1 MTLKPGFDYMNNPLL
16 NKGTAF
22 SKEERASY
30 QLDGLLP
37 PIIETIE
44 QQAVRIEMQIKNL
57 ETPLHKH
64 QLLTNLYN
72 ENRTLYYYVVT
83 KNVTD
88 YLPIIYTPTIG
99 DAVIQYHKD
108 YTAPDEALFIDA
120 FAPEKLS
127 ASIKNYAKNN
137 PNIDMIVI
145 TDGEGV
151 LGIGDWGVNGV
162 KIAVGKLAVY
172 TVAAGLA
179 PDRVLPVVIDAGT
192 NNETLLNDPLYL
204 GNKRPRLSES
214 EYDAFI
220 ASFVNVMEEVF
231 PKAIL
236 HWEDFG
242 RANASRILHNYRDKI
257 CTFNDDIQG
266 TGAMVVA
273 AVLATIQVS
282 KIPLSE
288 QKIIIFGAGTAGIG
302 IADQL
307 SAQWMRETG
316 LPFESAKKHF
326 YLVDRNGLVLDNM
339 TDLTTGQKKYA
350 HLSTEW
356 SNVPTD
362 TLENLMEAVH
372 PTMLIGCSGVTGAFK
387 ESIVKKMTQYTER
400 PAILPLSNPTK
411 LAEATASDLIQ
422 WTDGKALIVTGSPSK
437 PVEYQHTTYEIGQA
451 NNALL
456 YPGLGLGALVTRAK
470 YITDGMLAAAS
481 MAVAEQISPNK
492 AGAALLPHVRT
503 LRDTS
508 RAVAIAVANQAVKEN
523 IHQVELTNVTE
534 AIERE
539 MWQPIYK
546 GVLICS
552 TKRSNH

>member
-1 MTLKPGFDYMNNPLL
+1 MTLKSGFDYMNNPLL

-44 QQAVRIEMQIKNL
+44 QQAVRIEMQIENL

-172 TVAAGLA
+172 TVAAGLV

-350 HLSTEW
+350 HPSTEW

-503 LRDTS
+503 LRETS
-508 RAVAIAVANQAVKEN
+508 RAVAIAVANQAIKEN

-546 GVLICS
+546 GV
-552 TKRSNH
+552 

>member
-1 MTLKPGFDYMNNPLL
+1 MTLKSGFDYMNNPLL

-44 QQAVRIEMQIKNL
+44 QQAVRIETQIENL

-99 DAVIQYHKD
+99 DAVIQYHKE

-220 ASFVNVMEEVF
+220 ASFVNVMKEVF

-350 HLSTEW
+350 HPLTEW

-503 LRDTS
+503 LRETS
-508 RAVAIAVANQAVKEN
+508 RAVAIAVANQAIKEN
-523 IHQVELTNVTE
+523 IHQVELKNVTE

-546 GVLICS
+546 GV
-552 TKRSNH
+552 

>member
-1 MTLKPGFDYMNNPLL
+1 MTVKPGFDYMNNPLL

-44 QQAVRIEMQIKNL
+44 QQAVRIETQLENL

-99 DAVIQYHKD
+99 DAVIQYHKE

-220 ASFVNVMEEVF
+220 ASFVNVMKEVF

-316 LPFESAKKHF
+316 LPFETAKKHF

-350 HLSTEW
+350 HPSTEW

-503 LRDTS
+503 LRETS
-508 RAVAIAVANQAVKEN
+508 RAVAIAVANQAIKEN

-546 GVLICS
+546 GV
-552 TKRSNH
+552 

>member
-1 MTLKPGFDYMNNPLL
+1 MTVKPGFDYMNNSLL

-44 QQAVRIEMQIKNL
+44 QQAVRIETQIENL

-99 DAVIQYHKD
+99 DAVIQYHKE

-220 ASFVNVMEEVF
+220 ASFVNVMKEVF

-307 SAQWMRETG
+307 SAQRMRETG
-316 LPFESAKKHF
+316 LPFETAKKHF

-350 HLSTEW
+350 HPSTEW

-481 MAVAEQISPNK
+481 MAVAEQIAPNK

-503 LRDTS
+503 LRETS
-508 RAVAIAVANQAVKEN
+508 RAVAIAVANQAIKEN

-546 GVLICS
+546 GV
-552 TKRSNH
+552 

>member
-1 MTLKPGFDYMNNPLL
+1 MTVKPGFDYMNNPLL

-44 QQAVRIEMQIKNL
+44 QQAVRIETQIENL

-99 DAVIQYHKD
+99 DAVIQYHKE

-220 ASFVNVMEEVF
+220 ASFVNVMKEVF

-302 IADQL
+302 IADQI

-350 HLSTEW
+350 HPSTEW

-503 LRDTS
+503 LRETS
-508 RAVAIAVANQAVKEN
+508 RAVAIAVANQAIKEN

-546 GVLICS
+546 GV
-552 TKRSNH
+552 

>member
-1 MTLKPGFDYMNNPLL
+1 MTVKPGFDYMNNPLL

-44 QQAVRIEMQIKNL
+44 QQAVRIETQIENL

-99 DAVIQYHKD
+99 DAVIQYHKE

-214 EYDAFI
+214 KYDAFI
-220 ASFVNVMEEVF
+220 ASFVNVMKEVF

-350 HLSTEW
+350 HPSTEW

-503 LRDTS
+503 LRETS
-508 RAVAIAVANQAVKEN
+508 RAVAIAVANQAIKEN

-546 GVLICS
+546 GV
-552 TKRSNH
+552 

>member
-1 MTLKPGFDYMNNPLL
+1 MTLKSGFDYMNNPLL

-44 QQAVRIEMQIKNL
+44 QQAVRIETQIENL

-99 DAVIQYHKD
+99 DAVIQYHQD

-220 ASFVNVMEEVF
+220 ASFVIVMKEVF

-350 HLSTEW
+350 HPSTEW
-356 SNVPTD
+356 SNLPTD

-503 LRDTS
+503 LRETS
-508 RAVAIAVANQAVKEN
+508 RAVAIAVANQAIKEN

-546 GVLICS
+546 GV
-552 TKRSNH
+552 

>member
-1 MTLKPGFDYMNNPLL
+1 MTLKSGFDYMNNPLL

-22 SKEERASY
+22 SKEERANY

-44 QQAVRIEMQIKNL
+44 QQAVRIETQIENL

-179 PDRVLPVVIDAGT
+179 SDRVLPVVIDAGT

-214 EYDAFI
+214 EYDTFI
-220 ASFVNVMEEVF
+220 ASFVNVMKEVF

-316 LPFESAKKHF
+316 LPFETAKKHF

-350 HLSTEW
+350 HPSTEW
-356 SNVPTD
+356 SIVPTD

-503 LRDTS
+503 LRETS
-508 RAVAIAVANQAVKEN
+508 RAVAIAVANQAIKEN

-546 GVLICS
+546 GV
-552 TKRSNH
+552 

>member
-1 MTLKPGFDYMNNPLL
+1 MTLKSGFDYMNNPLL

-44 QQAVRIEMQIKNL
+44 QQAVRIETQIENL

-64 QLLTNLYN
+64 RLLTNLYN

-108 YTAPDEALFIDA
+108 YTAPDEALFVDA

-151 LGIGDWGVNGV
+151 LGIGDWSVNGV

-204 GNKRPRLSES
+204 GNKHPRLSES

-220 ASFVNVMEEVF
+220 ASFVNVMKEVF

-282 KIPLSE
+282 RIPLSE

-307 SAQWMRETG
+307 SAQLMRETG
-316 LPFESAKKHF
+316 LPFEKAKKHF
-326 YLVDRNGLVLDNM
+326 YLVDRKGLVLDNM

-350 HLSTEW
+350 HPSAEW

-362 TLENLMEAVH
+362 TLENLVEAVH

-437 PVEYQHTTYEIGQA
+437 PVEYQNTTYEIGQA

-470 YITDGMLAAAS
+470 YITDDMLAAAS

-503 LRDTS
+503 LRETS
-508 RAVAIAVANQAVKEN
+508 RAVAIAVANQAIKEN
-523 IHQVELTNVTE
+523 IHQVELTNVIE
-534 AIERE
+534 AIELE

-546 GVLICS
+546 GV
-552 TKRSNH
+552 

>member
-1 MTLKPGFDYMNNPLL
+1 MTLKSGFDYMNNPLL

-44 QQAVRIEMQIKNL
+44 QQAVRIETQIENL

-108 YTAPDEALFIDA
+108 YTAPDEALFVDA

-220 ASFVNVMEEVF
+220 ASFVNVMKEVF

-282 KIPLSE
+282 RIPLSE

-307 SAQWMRETG
+307 SAQLMRETG
-316 LPFESAKKHF
+316 LPFEKAKKHF
-326 YLVDRNGLVLDNM
+326 YLVDRKGLVLDNM

-350 HLSTEW
+350 HPSAEW

-362 TLENLMEAVH
+362 TLENLVEAVH

-437 PVEYQHTTYEIGQA
+437 PVEYQNTTYEIGQA

-470 YITDGMLAAAS
+470 YITDDMLAAAS

-503 LRDTS
+503 LRETS
-508 RAVAIAVANQAVKEN
+508 RAVAIAVANQAIKEN
-523 IHQVELTNVTE
+523 IHQVELTNVIE
-534 AIERE
+534 AIELE

-546 GVLICS
+546 GV
-552 TKRSNH
+552 

>member
-1 MTLKPGFDYMNNPLL
+1 MTLKSGFDYMNNPLL

-30 QLDGLLP
+30 QLGGLLP
-37 PIIETIE
+37 PIIETME
-44 QQAVRIEMQIKNL
+44 QQAVRIETQIENL

-99 DAVIQYHKD
+99 DAVIQYHKE
-108 YTAPDEALFIDA
+108 YTAPDEALFVDA

-192 NNETLLNDPLYL
+192 NNETLLNDPMYL

-220 ASFVNVMEEVF
+220 ASFVNVMKDVF

-316 LPFESAKKHF
+316 LTFEKAKKHF

-350 HLSTEW
+350 HPSTEW

-437 PVEYQHTTYEIGQA
+437 PVEYQHTIYEIGQA

-503 LRDTS
+503 LRETS
-508 RAVAIAVANQAVKEN
+508 RAVAIAVANQAIKEN

-546 GVLICS
+546 GV
-552 TKRSNH
+552 

>member
-1 MTLKPGFDYMNNPLL
+1 MTLKSGFDYMNNPLL

-44 QQAVRIEMQIKNL
+44 QQAVRIETQIENL

-99 DAVIQYHKD
+99 DAVIQYHND

-151 LGIGDWGVNGV
+151 LGIGDWGMNGV

-220 ASFVNVMEEVF
+220 ASFVNVMKEVF

-350 HLSTEW
+350 HPSTEW

-508 RAVAIAVANQAVKEN
+508 RAVAIAVANQAIKEN

-546 GVLICS
+546 GV
-552 TKRSNH
+552 

>member
-1 MTLKPGFDYMNNPLL
+1 MTLKSGFDYMNNPLL

-44 QQAVRIEMQIKNL
+44 QQAVRIETQIENL

-72 ENRTLYYYVVT
+72 ENRTLYYYLVT

-108 YTAPDEALFIDA
+108 YTAPDEALFVDA

-220 ASFVNVMEEVF
+220 ASFVNVMKEVF

-282 KIPLSE
+282 RIPLSE

-307 SAQWMRETG
+307 SAQLMRETG
-316 LPFESAKKHF
+316 LPFEKAKKHF
-326 YLVDRNGLVLDNM
+326 YLVDRKGLVLDNM

-350 HLSTEW
+350 HPSAEW

-362 TLENLMEAVH
+362 TLENLVEAVH

-437 PVEYQHTTYEIGQA
+437 PVEYQNTTYEIGQA

-470 YITDGMLAAAS
+470 YITDDMLAAAS

-503 LRDTS
+503 LRETS
-508 RAVAIAVANQAVKEN
+508 RAVAIAVAKQAIKEN

-546 GVLICS
+546 GV
-552 TKRSNH
+552 

>member
-1 MTLKPGFDYMNNPLL
+1 MTVKPGFDYMNNPLL

-44 QQAVRIEMQIKNL
+44 QQAVRIETQIENL

-99 DAVIQYHKD
+99 DAVIQYHKE

-220 ASFVNVMEEVF
+220 ASFVNVMKEVF

-350 HLSTEW
+350 HPSTEW

-492 AGAALLPHVRT
+492 AGAALLPHVLT
-503 LRDTS
+503 LRETS
-508 RAVAIAVANQAVKEN
+508 RAVAIAVANQAIKEN

-546 GVLICS
+546 GV
-552 TKRSNH
+552 

>member
-22 SKEERASY
+22 SEEERANY

-44 QQAVRIEMQIKNL
+44 QQAVRIETQIENL

-72 ENRTLYYYVVT
+72 ENRTLYYYLVT

-99 DAVIQYHKD
+99 DAVIQYHKE

-179 PDRVLPVVIDAGT
+179 PDRVLPVIIDAGT

-220 ASFVNVMEEVF
+220 ASFVNVMKEVF

-282 KIPLSE
+282 RIPLSE

-307 SAQWMRETG
+307 SAQLMRETG
-316 LPFESAKKHF
+316 LPFEKAKKHF
-326 YLVDRNGLVLDNM
+326 YLVDRKGLVLDNM

-350 HLSTEW
+350 HPSAEW

-362 TLENLMEAVH
+362 TLENLVEAVH

-437 PVEYQHTTYEIGQA
+437 PVEYQNTTYEIGQA

-470 YITDGMLAAAS
+470 YITDDMLAAAS

-503 LRDTS
+503 LRETS
-508 RAVAIAVANQAVKEN
+508 RAVAIAVANQAIKEN
-523 IHQVELTNVTE
+523 IHQVELTNVIE
-534 AIERE
+534 AIELE

-546 GVLICS
+546 GV
-552 TKRSNH
+552 

>member
-1 MTLKPGFDYMNNPLL
+1 MTLKSGFDYMNNPLL

-44 QQAVRIEMQIKNL
+44 QQAVRIETQIENL

-99 DAVIQYHKD
+99 DAVIQYHKE

-220 ASFVNVMEEVF
+220 ASFVNVMKEVF

-282 KIPLSE
+282 RIPLSE

-307 SAQWMRETG
+307 SAQLMRETG
-316 LPFESAKKHF
+316 LPFEKAKKHF
-326 YLVDRNGLVLDNM
+326 YLVDRKGLVLDNM

-350 HLSTEW
+350 HPSAEW

-362 TLENLMEAVH
+362 TLENLVEAVH

-437 PVEYQHTTYEIGQA
+437 PVEYQNTTYEIGQA

-470 YITDGMLAAAS
+470 YITDDMLAAAS

-503 LRDTS
+503 LRETS
-508 RAVAIAVANQAVKEN
+508 RAVAIAVANQAIKEN
-523 IHQVELTNVTE
+523 IHQVELTNVIE
-534 AIERE
+534 AIELE

-546 GVLICS
+546 GV
-552 TKRSNH
+552 

>member
-1 MTLKPGFDYMNNPLL
+1 MTLKSGFDYMNNPLL

-44 QQAVRIEMQIKNL
+44 QQAVRIETQIENL

-99 DAVIQYHKD
+99 DAVIQYHKE
-108 YTAPDEALFIDA
+108 YTAPDEALFVDA

-220 ASFVNVMEEVF
+220 ASFVNVMKEVF

-350 HLSTEW
+350 HPSIEW

-362 TLENLMEAVH
+362 TLENLVEAVH

-456 YPGLGLGALVTRAK
+456 YPGLGLGTLVTRAK

-503 LRDTS
+503 LRETS
-508 RAVAIAVANQAVKEN
+508 RAVAIAVANQAIKEN

-546 GVLICS
+546 GV
-552 TKRSNH
+552 

>member
-1 MTLKPGFDYMNNPLL
+1 MTLKSGFDYMNNPLL

-44 QQAVRIEMQIKNL
+44 QQAVRIETQIENL

-99 DAVIQYHKD
+99 DAVIQYHND

-220 ASFVNVMEEVF
+220 ASFVNVMKEVF

-350 HLSTEW
+350 HPSTEW

-456 YPGLGLGALVTRAK
+456 YPGLGLGALVTRAE

-508 RAVAIAVANQAVKEN
+508 RAVAIAVANQAIKEN

-546 GVLICS
+546 GV
-552 TKRSNH
+552 

>member
-1 MTLKPGFDYMNNPLL
+1 MTLKSGFDYMNNPLL

-22 SKEERASY
+22 SKEERANY

-44 QQAVRIEMQIKNL
+44 QQAVRIETQIENL

-72 ENRTLYYYVVT
+72 ENRTLYYYLVT

-99 DAVIQYHKD
+99 DAVIQYHKE

-192 NNETLLNDPLYL
+192 NNETLLNDSLYL
-204 GNKRPRLSES
+204 GNKSPRLSES

-220 ASFVNVMEEVF
+220 ASFVNVMKEVF

-257 CTFNDDIQG
+257 CTFNDDTQG

-282 KIPLSE
+282 RIPLSE

-307 SAQWMRETG
+307 SAQLMRETG
-316 LPFESAKKHF
+316 LPFEKAKKHF
-326 YLVDRNGLVLDNM
+326 YLVDRKGLVLDNM

-350 HLSTEW
+350 HPSAEW

-362 TLENLMEAVH
+362 TLENLVEAVH

-437 PVEYQHTTYEIGQA
+437 PVEYQNTTYEIGQA

-470 YITDGMLAAAS
+470 YITDDMLAAAS

-492 AGAALLPHVRT
+492 SGAALLPHVRT
-503 LRDTS
+503 LRETS
-508 RAVAIAVANQAVKEN
+508 RAVAIAVANQAIKEN
-523 IHQVELTNVTE
+523 IHQVELTNVIE
-534 AIERE
+534 AIELE

-546 GVLICS
+546 GV
-552 TKRSNH
+552 

>member
-1 MTLKPGFDYMNNPLL
+1 MTLKSGFDYMNNPLL

-44 QQAVRIEMQIKNL
+44 QQAVRIEMQIENL

-350 HLSTEW
+350 HPSTEW

-362 TLENLMEAVH
+362 TLENLVEAVH

-456 YPGLGLGALVTRAK
+456 YPGLGLGTLVTRAK

-503 LRDTS
+503 LRETS
-508 RAVAIAVANQAVKEN
+508 RAVAIAVANQAIKEN

-546 GVLICS
+546 GV
-552 TKRSNH
+552 

>member
-1 MTLKPGFDYMNNPLL
+1 MTVKPGFDYMNNPLL

-44 QQAVRIEMQIKNL
+44 QQAVRIETQIENL

-99 DAVIQYHKD
+99 DAVIQYHKE

-220 ASFVNVMEEVF
+220 ASFVNVMKEVF
-231 PKAIL
+231 SKAIL

-350 HLSTEW
+350 HPSTEW

-503 LRDTS
+503 LRETS
-508 RAVAIAVANQAVKEN
+508 RAVAIAVANQAIKEN

-546 GVLICS
+546 GV
-552 TKRSNH
+552 

>member
-1 MTLKPGFDYMNNPLL
+1 MTVKPGFDYMNNPLL

-44 QQAVRIEMQIKNL
+44 QQAVRIETQIENL

-99 DAVIQYHKD
+99 DAVIQYHKE

-220 ASFVNVMEEVF
+220 ASFVNVMKEVF

-350 HLSTEW
+350 HPSTEW

-456 YPGLGLGALVTRAK
+456 YPGLGLSALVTRAK

-503 LRDTS
+503 LRETS
-508 RAVAIAVANQAVKEN
+508 RAVAIAVANQAIKEN

-546 GVLICS
+546 GV
-552 TKRSNH
+552 

>member
-1 MTLKPGFDYMNNPLL
+1 MTLKSGFDYMNNPLL

-44 QQAVRIEMQIKNL
+44 QQAVRIEMQIENL

-220 ASFVNVMEEVF
+220 TSFVNVMKEVF

-350 HLSTEW
+350 HPSTEW

-362 TLENLMEAVH
+362 TLENLVEAVH

-456 YPGLGLGALVTRAK
+456 YPGLGLGTLVTRAK

-503 LRDTS
+503 LRETS
-508 RAVAIAVANQAVKEN
+508 RAVAIAVANQAIKEN

-546 GVLICS
+546 GV
-552 TKRSNH
+552 

>member
-1 MTLKPGFDYMNNPLL
+1 MTVKPGFDYMNNPLL

-44 QQAVRIEMQIKNL
+44 QQAVRIETQIENL
-57 ETPLHKH
+57 ETPLDKH

-99 DAVIQYHKD
+99 DAVIQYHKE

-220 ASFVNVMEEVF
+220 ASFVNVMKEVF

-350 HLSTEW
+350 HPSTEW

-503 LRDTS
+503 LRETS
-508 RAVAIAVANQAVKEN
+508 RAVAIAVANQAIKEN

-546 GVLICS
+546 GV
-552 TKRSNH
+552 

>member
-1 MTLKPGFDYMNNPLL
+1 MTVKPGFDYMNNPLL

-44 QQAVRIEMQIKNL
+44 QQAVRIETQIENL

-99 DAVIQYHKD
+99 DAVIQYHKE

-220 ASFVNVMEEVF
+220 ASFVNVMKEVF

-316 LPFESAKKHF
+316 LPFETAKKHF

-350 HLSTEW
+350 HPSTEW

-481 MAVAEQISPNK
+481 IAVAEQISPNK

-503 LRDTS
+503 LRETS
-508 RAVAIAVANQAVKEN
+508 RAVAIAVANQAIKEN

-546 GVLICS
+546 GV
-552 TKRSNH
+552 

>member
-1 MTLKPGFDYMNNPLL
+1 MTLKSGFDYMNNPLL

-44 QQAVRIEMQIKNL
+44 QQAVRIETQIENL

-127 ASIKNYAKNN
+127 ASIKNYAKTN

-350 HLSTEW
+350 HPSTEW

-503 LRDTS
+503 LRETS
-508 RAVAIAVANQAVKEN
+508 RAVAIAVANQAIKEN
-523 IHQVELTNVTE
+523 IHQVELKNVTE

-546 GVLICS
+546 GV
-552 TKRSNH
+552 

>member
-1 MTLKPGFDYMNNPLL
+1 MTVKSGFDYMNNPLL

-22 SKEERASY
+22 SEEERANY
-30 QLDGLLP
+30 QLEGLLP

-44 QQAVRIEMQIKNL
+44 QQAVRIETQIENL

-72 ENRTLYYYVVT
+72 ENRTLYYYLVT

-99 DAVIQYHKD
+99 DAVIQYHKE

-220 ASFVNVMEEVF
+220 ASFVNVMKEVF

-282 KIPLSE
+282 RIPLNE

-307 SAQWMRETG
+307 SAQLMRETG
-316 LPFESAKKHF
+316 LPFEKAKKHF
-326 YLVDRNGLVLDNM
+326 YLVDRKGLVLDNM

-350 HLSTEW
+350 HPSAEW

-362 TLENLMEAVH
+362 TLENLVEAVH

-437 PVEYQHTTYEIGQA
+437 PVEYQNTTYEIGQA

-470 YITDGMLAAAS
+470 YITDDMLAAAS

-503 LRDTS
+503 LRETS
-508 RAVAIAVANQAVKEN
+508 RAVAIAVANQAIKEN
-523 IHQVELTNVTE
+523 IHQVELTNVIE
-534 AIERE
+534 AIELE

-546 GVLICS
+546 GV
-552 TKRSNH
+552 

>member
-1 MTLKPGFDYMNNPLL
+1 MTLKSGFDYMNNPLL

-22 SKEERASY
+22 SKEERANY

-44 QQAVRIEMQIKNL
+44 QQAVRIEMQIENL

-108 YTAPDEALFIDA
+108 YTAPDEALFVDA

-220 ASFVNVMEEVF
+220 ASFVNVMKEVF

-242 RANASRILHNYRDKI
+242 RANASRILQNYRDKI

-350 HLSTEW
+350 HPSTEW
-356 SNVPTD
+356 SNLPTD

-503 LRDTS
+503 LRETS
-508 RAVAIAVANQAVKEN
+508 RAVAIAVANQAIKEN

-534 AIERE
+534 AIKRE

-546 GVLICS
+546 GV
-552 TKRSNH
+552 

>member
-1 MTLKPGFDYMNNPLL
+1 MTLKSGFDYMNNPLL

-44 QQAVRIEMQIKNL
+44 QQAVRIETQIENL

-99 DAVIQYHKD
+99 DAVIQYHKE

-220 ASFVNVMEEVF
+220 ASFVNVMKEVF

-350 HLSTEW
+350 HPSTEW

-481 MAVAEQISPNK
+481 MAVAEQISPNE

-503 LRDTS
+503 LRETS
-508 RAVAIAVANQAVKEN
+508 RAVAIAVANQAIKEN
-523 IHQVELTNVTE
+523 IHQVELKNVTE

-546 GVLICS
+546 GV
-552 TKRSNH
+552 

>member
-44 QQAVRIEMQIKNL
+44 QQAVRIETQIENL

-220 ASFVNVMEEVF
+220 ASFVNVMKEVF

-350 HLSTEW
+350 HPSTEW
-356 SNVPTD
+356 SNVPTN

-503 LRDTS
+503 LRETS
-508 RAVAIAVANQAVKEN
+508 RAVAIAVANQAIKEN

-546 GVLICS
+546 GV
-552 TKRSNH
+552 

>member
-1 MTLKPGFDYMNNPLL
+1 MTVKPGFDYMNNPLL

-44 QQAVRIEMQIKNL
+44 QQAVRIETQIENL

-72 ENRTLYYYVVT
+72 ENRTLYYYLVT

-99 DAVIQYHKD
+99 DAVIQYHKE
-108 YTAPDEALFIDA
+108 YTAPDEALFIDT

-220 ASFVNVMEEVF
+220 ASFVNVMKEVF

-350 HLSTEW
+350 HPSTEW

-503 LRDTS
+503 LRETS
-508 RAVAIAVANQAVKEN
+508 RAVAIAVANQAIKEN

-546 GVLICS
+546 GV
-552 TKRSNH
+552 

>member
-1 MTLKPGFDYMNNPLL
+1 MTLKSGFDYMNNPLL

-44 QQAVRIEMQIKNL
+44 QQAVRIETQIENL

-72 ENRTLYYYVVT
+72 ENRTLYYYLVT

-99 DAVIQYHKD
+99 DAVIQYHKE

-192 NNETLLNDPLYL
+192 NNETLLNDSLYL
-204 GNKRPRLSES
+204 GNKSPRLSES

-220 ASFVNVMEEVF
+220 ASFVNVMKEVF

-282 KIPLSE
+282 RIPLSE

-307 SAQWMRETG
+307 SAQLMRETG
-316 LPFESAKKHF
+316 LPFEKAKKHF
-326 YLVDRNGLVLDNM
+326 YLVDRKGLVLDNM

-350 HLSTEW
+350 HPSAEW

-362 TLENLMEAVH
+362 TLENLVEAVH

-437 PVEYQHTTYEIGQA
+437 PVEYQNTTYEIGQA

-470 YITDGMLAAAS
+470 YITDDMLAAAS

-492 AGAALLPHVRT
+492 SGAALLPHVRT
-503 LRDTS
+503 LRETS
-508 RAVAIAVANQAVKEN
+508 RAVAIAVANQAIKEN
-523 IHQVELTNVTE
+523 IHQVELTNVIE
-534 AIERE
+534 AIELE

-546 GVLICS
+546 GV
-552 TKRSNH
+552 

>member
-1 MTLKPGFDYMNNPLL
+1 MTLKSGFDYMNNPLL

-44 QQAVRIEMQIKNL
+44 QQAVRIETQIENL

-192 NNETLLNDPLYL
+192 NNETLLNDPMYL

-220 ASFVNVMEEVF
+220 ASFVNVMKDVF

-316 LPFESAKKHF
+316 LPFETAKKHF

-350 HLSTEW
+350 HPSTEW

-481 MAVAEQISPNK
+481 MAVAEQISPNE

-503 LRDTS
+503 LRETS
-508 RAVAIAVANQAVKEN
+508 RAVAIAVANQAIKEN

-546 GVLICS
+546 GV
-552 TKRSNH
+552 

>member
-1 MTLKPGFDYMNNPLL
+1 MTVKPGFDYMNNPLL

-44 QQAVRIEMQIKNL
+44 QQAVRIETQIENL

-99 DAVIQYHKD
+99 DAVIQYHKE

-151 LGIGDWGVNGV
+151 LGIGDWGMNGV

-220 ASFVNVMEEVF
+220 ASFVNVMKEVF

-316 LPFESAKKHF
+316 LPFETAKKHF

-350 HLSTEW
+350 HPSTEW

-503 LRDTS
+503 LRETS
-508 RAVAIAVANQAVKEN
+508 RAVAIAVANQAIKEN

-546 GVLICS
+546 GV
-552 TKRSNH
+552 

>member
-1 MTLKPGFDYMNNPLL
+1 MTVKPGFDYMNNPLL

-44 QQAVRIEMQIKNL
+44 QQAVRIETQIENL

-99 DAVIQYHKD
+99 DAVIQYHKE

-220 ASFVNVMEEVF
+220 ASFVNVMKEVF

-350 HLSTEW
+350 HPSTEW

-400 PAILPLSNPTK
+400 PAILSLSNPTK

-481 MAVAEQISPNK
+481 MAVAEQIAPNK

-503 LRDTS
+503 LRETS
-508 RAVAIAVANQAVKEN
+508 RAVAIAVANQAIKEN

-546 GVLICS
+546 GV
-552 TKRSNH
+552 

>member
-1 MTLKPGFDYMNNPLL
+1 MTLKSGFDYMNNPLL

-22 SKEERASY
+22 SKEERANY

-44 QQAVRIEMQIKNL
+44 QQAVRIETQIENL

-72 ENRTLYYYVVT
+72 ENRTLYYYLVT

-99 DAVIQYHKD
+99 DAVIQYHKE

-220 ASFVNVMEEVF
+220 ASFVNVMKEVF

-282 KIPLSE
+282 RIPLSE

-307 SAQWMRETG
+307 SAQLMRETG
-316 LPFESAKKHF
+316 LPFEKAKKHF
-326 YLVDRNGLVLDNM
+326 YLVDRKGLVLDNM

-350 HLSTEW
+350 HPSAEW

-362 TLENLMEAVH
+362 TLENLVEAVH

-437 PVEYQHTTYEIGQA
+437 PVEYQNTTYEIGQA

-470 YITDGMLAAAS
+470 YITDDMLAAAS

-503 LRDTS
+503 LRETS
-508 RAVAIAVANQAVKEN
+508 RAVAIAVANQAIKEN
-523 IHQVELTNVTE
+523 IHQVELTNVIE

-546 GVLICS
+546 GV
-552 TKRSNH
+552 

>member
-1 MTLKPGFDYMNNPLL
+1 MTLKSGFDYMNNPLL

-44 QQAVRIEMQIKNL
+44 QQAVRIETQIENL

-64 QLLTNLYN
+64 RFLTNLYN

-108 YTAPDEALFIDA
+108 YTAPDEALFVDA

-151 LGIGDWGVNGV
+151 LGIGDWSVNGV

-220 ASFVNVMEEVF
+220 ASFVNVMKEVF

-282 KIPLSE
+282 RIPLSE

-307 SAQWMRETG
+307 SAQLMRETG
-316 LPFESAKKHF
+316 LPFEKAKKHF
-326 YLVDRNGLVLDNM
+326 YLVDRKGLVLDNM

-350 HLSTEW
+350 HPSAEW

-362 TLENLMEAVH
+362 TLENLVEAVH

-437 PVEYQHTTYEIGQA
+437 PVEYQNTTYEIGQA

-470 YITDGMLAAAS
+470 YITDDMLAAAS

-503 LRDTS
+503 LRETS
-508 RAVAIAVANQAVKEN
+508 RAVAIAVANQAIKEN
-523 IHQVELTNVTE
+523 IHQVELTNVIE
-534 AIERE
+534 AIELE

-546 GVLICS
+546 GV
-552 TKRSNH
+552 

>member
-1 MTLKPGFDYMNNPLL
+1 MNNPLL

-44 QQAVRIEMQIKNL
+44 QQAVRIETQIENL

-99 DAVIQYHKD
+99 DAVIQYHKE

-220 ASFVNVMEEVF
+220 ASFVNVMKEVF

-350 HLSTEW
+350 HPSTEW
-356 SNVPTD
+356 SNVSTD

-503 LRDTS
+503 LRETS
-508 RAVAIAVANQAVKEN
+508 RAVAIAVANQAIKEN

-546 GVLICS
+546 GV
-552 TKRSNH
+552 

>member
-1 MTLKPGFDYMNNPLL
+1 MTVKPGFDYMNNPLL

-44 QQAVRIEMQIKNL
+44 QQAVRIETQIENL

-99 DAVIQYHKD
+99 DAVIQYHKE

-179 PDRVLPVVIDAGT
+179 PDRVLPVLIDAGT

-220 ASFVNVMEEVF
+220 ASFVNVMKEVF

-350 HLSTEW
+350 HPSTEW

-503 LRDTS
+503 LRETS
-508 RAVAIAVANQAVKEN
+508 RAVAIAVANQAIKEN

-546 GVLICS
+546 GV
-552 TKRSNH
+552 

>member
-1 MTLKPGFDYMNNPLL
+1 MTLKSGFDYMNNPLL

-22 SKEERASY
+22 SKEERANY

-44 QQAVRIEMQIKNL
+44 QQAVRIETQIENL

-72 ENRTLYYYVVT
+72 ENRTLYYYLVT

-99 DAVIQYHKD
+99 DAVIQYHKE

-192 NNETLLNDPLYL
+192 NNETLLNDSLYL
-204 GNKRPRLSES
+204 GNKSPRLSES

-220 ASFVNVMEEVF
+220 ASFVNVMKEVF
-231 PKAIL
+231 SKAIL

-282 KIPLSE
+282 RIPLSE

-307 SAQWMRETG
+307 SAQLMRETG
-316 LPFESAKKHF
+316 LPFEKAKKHF
-326 YLVDRNGLVLDNM
+326 YLVDRKGLVLDNM

-350 HLSTEW
+350 HPSAEW

-362 TLENLMEAVH
+362 TLENLVEAVH

-437 PVEYQHTTYEIGQA
+437 PVEYQNTTYEIGQA

-470 YITDGMLAAAS
+470 YITDDMLAAAS

-492 AGAALLPHVRT
+492 SGAALLPHVRT
-503 LRDTS
+503 LRETS
-508 RAVAIAVANQAVKEN
+508 RAVAIAVANQAIKEN
-523 IHQVELTNVTE
+523 IHQVELTNVIE
-534 AIERE
+534 AIELE

-546 GVLICS
+546 GV
-552 TKRSNH
+552 